1 MTIIAK
7 GSRRK
12 EGWYI
17 ALIFAVSMIGLG
29 RALLWPG
36 GIAVFTAEASVRDQL
51 LLLSAPFLIGVGIW
65 WVIMIR
71 RQPAPDLV
79 IAEGRLQQT
88 GWFAPL
94 PVDDIVGVAF
104 KPGNLFTRRP
114 GRLMLDLRNGS
125 ARELSTIR
133 LVGNGDQIARAIAAE
148 LKFDVLPPPHQ
159 RPRGDFKRTR

>member
-1 MTIIAK
+1 MTIIAR

-17 ALIFAVSMIGLG
+17 AAIFAVSMVGLG

-36 GIAVFTAEASVRDQL
+36 GITAFVAEASVRDQI

-65 WVIMIR
+65 WLIR
-71 RQPAPDLV
+71 ILRQPAPDLV

-94 PVDDIVGVAF
+94 AVNDIVGVAF
-104 KPGNLFTRRP
+104 KPGNLFTRTP
-114 GRLMLDLRNGS
+114 GRLMLDLRGGS
-125 ARELSTIR
+125 ARELSTLHLR
-133 LVGNGDQIARAIAAE
+133 GDGDQIARAIAAA
-148 LKFDVLPPPHQ
+148 LKFDVLAPPHQ
-159 RPRGDFKRTR
+159 RPRDHL